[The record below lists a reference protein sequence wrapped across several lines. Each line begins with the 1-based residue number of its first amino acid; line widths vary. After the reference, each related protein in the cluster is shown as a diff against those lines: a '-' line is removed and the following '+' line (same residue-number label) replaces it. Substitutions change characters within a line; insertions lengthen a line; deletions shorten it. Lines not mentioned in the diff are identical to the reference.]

1 MSLSKEFLEKIKFH
15 LEREKKNLEDSLS
28 KIAKKNTEVKDDYE
42 AQKPLMGESLEES
55 MINGEIEADEI
66 EELANRTGI
75 EQELELQLK
84 DVNEALSKIEKNKYG
99 ICENCG
105 KEIPRDRLEAN
116 PTARLCLK
124 CVK

>member
-55 MINGEIEADEI
+55 LINGEIEADEI